1 METLTLEQI
10 YFISQI
16 ITGIAVVVSLLYV
29 ALQLKQNIRAMK
41 QGSVKN
47 MINTLRDATANLGK
61 SEEKA
66 EIVLKTSQNAPE
78 LTTAQKARSYFMF
91 QKLLSAFELA
101 HDMHLK
107 LTRFLFIFRRALS
120 SQSCF

>member
-29 ALQLKQNIRAMK
+29 ALQLKQNTRAMK

-47 MINTLRDATANLGK
+47 MINTLRDATANMGQ

-66 EIVLKTSQNAPE
+66 EIILKTSQNAPE

-91 QKLLSAFELA
+91 QKGSV
-101 HDMHLK
+101 
-107 LTRFLFIFRRALS
+107 RNSVSFL
-120 SQSCF
+120 